1 MFRILVDADLILEA
15 LMNRNNSVGDVSEL
29 LDRVHPWVQMYITD
43 IGWQKI
49 HTYASRLQN
58 TNIAELVINWLQ
70 DKIQVCTI
78 DQTILQQA
86 RFSPL
91 QDFESAVELVC
102 ATDEKLDAIVTHN
115 YDDFAQVR
123 NKFWIWSVAEL
134 WMRAN
139 LESQIG
145 TTRSIL

>member
-1 MFRILVDADLILEA
+1 
-15 LMNRNNSVGDVSEL
+15 MNRNNSVGDVSEL